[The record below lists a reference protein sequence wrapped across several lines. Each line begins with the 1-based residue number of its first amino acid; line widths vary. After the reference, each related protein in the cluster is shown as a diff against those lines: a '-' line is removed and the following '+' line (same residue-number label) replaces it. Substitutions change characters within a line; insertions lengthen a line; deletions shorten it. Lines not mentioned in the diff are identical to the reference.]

1 MAIMDRNAEQW
12 AELLQMQPHPEG
24 GWYRETYR
32 SEGNIPGTALP
43 PIFDGERSFCTSILF
58 LLTSGSFS
66 AFHRIKSDE
75 LWHFHTGD
83 AIVVHEIAPDG
94 AYTCHVLGCD
104 PTAGQQFQCV
114 VRAGSWFA
122 SEVLESGSHGLV
134 GCTVAP
140 GFDFR
145 DFELA
150 KQQKLSRIFP
160 QHDALIARLTRQ

>member
-1 MAIMDRNAEQW
+1 MKMMDRNAEQW
-12 AELLQMQPHPEG
+12 ADMLQMAPHPEG

-32 SEGNIPGTALP
+32 SEGSIPADALAP
-43 PIFDGERSFCTSILF
+43 VFDGERSFCTSILF
-58 LLTSGSFS
+58 LLTADSFS

-83 AIVVHEIAPDG
+83 AIVVHEIADDG
-94 AYTCHVLGCD
+94 SYTRHVLGSD
-104 PTAGQQFQCV
+104 PLAGQQFQCA

-122 SEVLESGSHGLV
+122 SEVAEGGSFGLV

-150 KQQKLSRIFP
+150 EGAALGALFP
-160 QHDALIARLTRQ
+160 QHDALVARLTRQ

>member
-1 MAIMDRNAEQW
+1 MSAARRIAEQW
-12 AELLQMQPHPEG
+12 AELLTMTPHPEG

-32 SEGNIPGTALP
+32 SQGSIPADALAP
-43 PIFDGERSFCTSILF
+43 VFDGERSFCTSILF
-58 LLTSGSFS
+58 LLTADSFS

-83 AIVVHEIAPDG
+83 AIVVHEIADDG
-94 AYTCHVLGCD
+94 SYTRHVLGSD
-104 PTAGQQFQCV
+104 PLAGQHFQCA

-122 SEVLESGSHGLV
+122 SEVVEGGSFGLV

-150 KQQKLSRIFP
+150 RKEALCGLFP
-160 QHDALIARLTRQ
+160 QHGALITRLTRQ